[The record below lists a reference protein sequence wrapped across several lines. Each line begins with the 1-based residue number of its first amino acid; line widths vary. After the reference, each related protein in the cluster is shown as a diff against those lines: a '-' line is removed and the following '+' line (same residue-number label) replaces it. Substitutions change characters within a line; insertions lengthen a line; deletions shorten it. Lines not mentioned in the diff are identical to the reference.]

1 MSINILNKIINDND
15 SEKNLS
21 ELSVD
26 VIDIDN
32 IKSIEEIENTN
43 ENYVEMCSIRDLVN
57 KKIGYNWWK
66 RYVAGAFWSN
76 ITTPTNLAI
85 TLLTAV
91 TTGEAA
97 TKNLIPQN
105 ASFAITLTT
114 LLISTLNTFFRPHTK
129 MTQNLE
135 IMKKFTEFGNKF
147 EEIHY
152 GTVSKER
159 LTCRNK
165 IIFYKK
171 LLKDINDYKNTET
184 PENQNFLTDM
194 IHLIVRH
201 TCIKNREVWL
211 KI

>member
-1 MSINILNKIINDND
+1 MSTNILNK
-15 SEKNLS
+15 SE
-21 ELSVD
+21 
-26 VIDIDN
+26 DIDN
-32 IKSIEEIENTN
+32 DKSIGELSAEIIDIN
-43 ENYVEMCSIRDLVN
+43 ENDNKDDDYYYNDMCRIRDKVN

-66 RYVAGAFWSN
+66 RYIAGAFWSN

-97 TKNLIPQN
+97 TKNLIPQST
-105 ASFAITLTT
+105 AFAVTLTT

-135 IMKKFTEFGNKF
+135 VMHKFTEFGNRF

-152 GTVSKER
+152 GTVSNSS
-159 LTCRNK
+159 TNK
-165 IIFYKK
+165 GKILLYKK
-171 LLKDINDYKNTET
+171 LLKDINNYKNTET

-194 IHLIVRH
+194 IHLIARH
-201 TCIKNREVWL
+201 TCIKTREVWL
-211 KI
+211 KVEEFYN